1 VTAVL
6 DLPRHYDEI
15 YIGGTWRPV
24 ASGGVLEMPDPTTG
38 GVFATVPDGGA
49 ADVDA
54 AVTAAQSALR
64 GPWSQLSPTQRGA
77 MIHLLADALADRAG
91 ELAVLEAADTGRILR
106 DMRTEVARTADWL
119 HFFAGGA
126 DRLVGQAM
134 ELGPGMSGYTIHEP
148 VGVVGA
154 LIPSNSPLNLCCW
167 KLGPALAAGNAII
180 IKPSEVA
187 GVSLLELARLAD
199 QVGIPAGVINVITGR
214 GSEVGAALVG
224 HPGVKKISFTGGVET
239 ARAIVRQSAHDLKR
253 LTLECGGKSPNI
265 VFADADLESALNM
278 ALFASFKSTGQS
290 CSLGSRLLLEDSI
303 HDEFVAEL
311 VRRSA
316 RIAIGPPLDE
326 TTDIGPQASQGQLA
340 KTERYIEL
348 GKQSGT
354 LAYGGGRLSGAEL
367 GDGFYVSPTVF
378 TDVDAQAPIAQEEI
392 FGPVLSVLRFRDED
406 EAAAIANSTQYGL
419 TAAVWTRDFGRAQ
432 RMVRRVESGLVTIN
446 CYRPV
451 SWMLPYGGMK
461 LSGLGRENGVDAILD
476 YTENKT
482 VAYYHGT
489 APLADPFGIG

>member
-1 VTAVL
+1 
-6 DLPRHYDEI
+6 
-15 YIGGTWRPV
+15 
-24 ASGGVLEMPDPTTG
+24 M
-38 GVFATVPDGGA
+38 
-49 ADVDA
+49 
-54 AVTAAQSALR
+54 
-64 GPWSQLSPTQRGA
+64 
-77 MIHLLADALADRAG
+77 
-91 ELAVLEAADTGRILR
+91 
-106 DMRTEVARTADWL
+106 
-119 HFFAGGA
+119 
-126 DRLVGQAM
+126 
-134 ELGPGMSGYTIHEP
+134 
-148 VGVVGA
+148 
-154 LIPSNSPLNLCCW
+154 
-167 KLGPALAAGNAII
+167 
-180 IKPSEVA
+180 
-187 GVSLLELARLAD
+187 
-199 QVGIPAGVINVITGR
+199 
-214 GSEVGAALVG
+214 
-224 HPGVKKISFTGGVET
+224 
-239 ARAIVRQSAHDLKR
+239 
-253 LTLECGGKSPNI
+253 
-265 VFADADLESALNM
+265 FADADLESALNM

-326 TTDIGPQASQGQLA
+326 ANDIGPQASQGQLA

-354 LAYGGGRLSGAEL
+354 LAYGGGRPSGAEL

-489 APLADPFGIG
+489 ARSQIRSASAKSSERSPLATARKSNPSYRTVRGDSGKADRPSVAGWSRPMKAT